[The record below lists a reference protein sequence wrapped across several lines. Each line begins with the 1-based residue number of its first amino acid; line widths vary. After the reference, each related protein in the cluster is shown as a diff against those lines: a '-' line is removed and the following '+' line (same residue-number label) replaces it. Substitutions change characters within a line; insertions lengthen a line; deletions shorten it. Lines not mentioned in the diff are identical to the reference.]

1 MPLSV
6 NTHESAALYQSMAA
20 NLRKAHGTMR
30 EVLEAPDRAA
40 TLPGEA
46 PDRAATLPKPST
58 KVTFASS
65 PDKENASPAY
75 QPRKASPP
83 PPRAAATPTTVASFG
98 EEGSDATPEPAP
110 AKAPVAVKPAPVAKA
125 PAVEVKKEPAAKA
138 PVAAKPAPVA
148 AKPEKPAEP
157 TKQQQPPAAWA
168 AALAKK
174 KAPPSKKSTSKAAPA
189 PTVYRSGWS
198 ESQGS
203 DAHRAAGGTQAHG
216 FGGSPYA
223 ADPLRFLPKAAAAPS
238 QPQRV
243 GKFKW
248 PPSPEKPAPKAAPQ
262 TPGFDETAPDVSP
275 EFKAKKSPGAAP
287 ASVYRSGW
295 SEALPAAAPREGPA
309 ACASPG
315 PGTPAAASLETPAAG
330 SLEAAEPLEAAMDS
344 ISPLTDEARSLAEG
358 VAAASPAAVES
369 PADAGAVYPESPAD
383 PGAVFPASPAE
394 DDGVVDEEEEE
405 EDELDELEA
414 EKTWPSSDGSKEAA
428 PAPEA
433 AWARVARRRSCA
445 RRASIGGG
453 RSPRAAPQAGA
464 GWAGAWDVLRDALE
478 RGASVG
484 AAAESLAAE
493 SSMVLSDAQKEDF
506 CDLMAARDF
515 GSCDEHPE
523 DFPSR
528 DLAAEFVEDVK
539 AKAKISDG
547 VAARESGGSTDLSGL
562 FASVDELAPDL
573 QTALAAATAV
583 EEAEAPKKPSARSLR
598 RAVVAAIRTVAAEH
612 LAPRVVSYDE
622 ATGLYGVD
630 CRVTVEDGSV
640 VRMAVERDFTDFV
653 RCRAGLVEK
662 LATTA
667 HGRTLVGKLNKVPK
681 KRVRSLL
688 KAKARDAVQ
697 GGGAGETKWQR
708 KQRPRLQRWLD
719 SAVIVVRDCKRA
731 ERYATQPFGAG
742 DAEDIALE
750 TEDYFKC
757 FLLQGAVYRGLD
769 ALDPIIDANDL

>member
-46 PDRAATLPKPST
+46 PDRAATLPPPPQPST
-58 KVTFASS
+58 KVTFAAS

-83 PPRAAATPTTVASFG
+83 PARAAAATPTTVASFG
-98 EEGSDATPEPAP
+98 EEGADATPDPAP
-110 AKAPVAVKPAPVAKA
+110 AKAPVVAKPA
-125 PAVEVKKEPAAKA
+125 PAAKA
-138 PVAAKPAPVA
+138 PV

-174 KAPPSKKSTSKAAPA
+174 KAPPAQKSTSKAAPA

-223 ADPLRFLPKAAAAPS
+223 ADPLRFLPKAAAAPAA
-238 QPQRV
+238 PQRV

-275 EFKAKKSPGAAP
+275 EFKAKKTPGAAP

-295 SEALPAAAPREGPA
+295 SAALPAAAPREGPA

-394 DDGVVDEEEEE
+394 DDGVVEEEEEEE

-414 EKTWPSSDGSKEAA
+414 EKTWPSTDGSKEAA

-445 RRASIGGG
+445 RRASVEHG
-453 RSPRAAPQAGA
+453 RSPRAAPAPGA
-464 GWAGAWDVLRDALE
+464 GWAGAWEVLRDALE

-493 SSMVLSDAQKEDF
+493 SSVVLSDAQKEDF

-528 DLAAEFVEDVK
+528 DLAVEFVEDVK

-562 FASVDELAPDL
+562 FASVDELGPD
-573 QTALAAATAV
+573 QCGN
-583 EEAEAPKKPSARSLR
+583 KILR
-598 RAVVAAIRTVAAEH
+598 R
-612 LAPRVVSYDE
+612 L
-622 ATGLYGVD
+622 
-630 CRVTVEDGSV
+630 
-640 VRMAVERDFTDFV
+640 
-653 RCRAGLVEK
+653 
-662 LATTA
+662 
-667 HGRTLVGKLNKVPK
+667 
-681 KRVRSLL
+681 
-688 KAKARDAVQ
+688 
-697 GGGAGETKWQR
+697 
-708 KQRPRLQRWLD
+708 
-719 SAVIVVRDCKRA
+719 RA
-731 ERYATQPFGAG
+731 ESSRPPELYTRRIG
-742 DAEDIALE
+742 
-750 TEDYFKC
+750 
-757 FLLQGAVYRGLD
+757 
-769 ALDPIIDANDL
+769 

>member
-58 KVTFASS
+58 KVTFASA

-83 PPRAAATPTTVASFG
+83 PARAAAATPTTVASFG
-98 EEGSDATPEPAP
+98 EEGADATPDAPPKKTTPKPAP
-110 AKAPVAVKPAPVAKA
+110 AAK
-125 PAVEVKKEPAAKA
+125 
-138 PVAAKPAPVA
+138 APVA

-157 TKQQQPPAAWA
+157 TKPQQPPAAWA

-174 KAPPSKKSTSKAAPA
+174 KAPPSKKNAKAAPA

-223 ADPLRFLPKAAAAPS
+223 ADPLRFLPKAAAAPAA
-238 QPQRV
+238 PQRV

-248 PPSPEKPAPKAAPQ
+248 PPSPEKPSPPKAAPQ

-275 EFKAKKSPGAAP
+275 EFKARKAPAAAP

-295 SEALPAAAPREGPA
+295 SAALPAAAPREGPA

-315 PGTPAAASLETPAAG
+315 PGTPSAN

-358 VAAASPAAVES
+358 VAAASPAVES

-394 DDGVVDEEEEE
+394 DDGVVDEGEE
-405 EDELDELEA
+405 EDEVDELEA
-414 EKTWPSSDGSKEAA
+414 EKTWPSSDGSKAA
-428 PAPEA
+428 DEPPAPEA

-445 RRASIGGG
+445 RRASVEHG
-453 RSPRAAPQAGA
+453 RSPRAAPAPGA

-493 SSMVLSDAQKEDF
+493 SSVVLSDAQKEDF

-528 DLAAEFVEDVK
+528 ELAVEFVEDVK

-562 FASVDELAPDL
+562 FASVDELGPDL
-573 QTALAAATAV
+573 QTALAAATEV
-583 EEAEAPKKPSARSLR
+583 PSEEVAEAPTKKPSARSLR

-630 CRVTVEDGSV
+630 CRITVEDGSV

-769 ALDPIIDANDL
+769 AIDPIIDVNEL

>member
-83 PPRAAATPTTVASFG
+83 PARAAAATPTTVASFG
-98 EEGSDATPEPAP
+98 EEGSDATPDPAP
-110 AKAPVAVKPAPVAKA
+110 AKAPVAAKPV
-125 PAVEVKKEPAAKA
+125 
-138 PVAAKPAPVA
+138 PVAAKPAPE
-148 AKPEKPAEP
+148 KPEETAK
-157 TKQQQPPAAWA
+157 QQPPAAWA

-174 KAPPSKKSTSKAAPA
+174 KAPPAQKSNAKAAPA

-223 ADPLRFLPKAAAAPS
+223 ADPLRFLPKAAAAPAA
-238 QPQRV
+238 PQRV

-248 PPSPEKPAPKAAPQ
+248 PPSPEKPSPPKAAPA

-275 EFKAKKSPGAAP
+275 EFKAKKAPGAAP

-295 SEALPAAAPREGPA
+295 SAALPAAAPREGPA

-315 PGTPAAASLETPAAG
+315 PGTPSVN

-344 ISPLTDEARSLAEG
+344 ISPLTDEARSLAGG
-358 VAAASPAAVES
+358 VAAPAVES

-383 PGAVFPASPAE
+383 PGAVFPASPPAE

-405 EDELDELEA
+405 EDDVEELEA

-445 RRASIGGG
+445 RRCT
-453 RSPRAAPQAGA
+453 
-464 GWAGAWDVLRDALE
+464 
-478 RGASVG
+478 RG
-484 AAAESLAAE
+484 
-493 SSMVLSDAQKEDF
+493 K
-506 CDLMAARDF
+506 
-515 GSCDEHPE
+515 
-523 DFPSR
+523 
-528 DLAAEFVEDVK
+528 
-539 AKAKISDG
+539 DG
-547 VAARESGGSTDLSGL
+547 E
-562 FASVDELAPDL
+562 P
-573 QTALAAATAV
+573 
-583 EEAEAPKKPSARSLR
+583 R
-598 RAVVAAIRTVAAEH
+598 RASTFR
-612 LAPRVVSYDE
+612 
-622 ATGLYGVD
+622 
-630 CRVTVEDGSV
+630 
-640 VRMAVERDFTDFV
+640 
-653 RCRAGLVEK
+653 
-662 LATTA
+662 
-667 HGRTLVGKLNKVPK
+667 
-681 KRVRSLL
+681 
-688 KAKARDAVQ
+688 
-697 GGGAGETKWQR
+697 
-708 KQRPRLQRWLD
+708 
-719 SAVIVVRDCKRA
+719 
-731 ERYATQPFGAG
+731 
-742 DAEDIALE
+742 
-750 TEDYFKC
+750 
-757 FLLQGAVYRGLD
+757 
-769 ALDPIIDANDL
+769 

>member
-75 QPRKASPP
+75 QPRKAATPYQPRKASPP
-83 PPRAAATPTTVASFG
+83 PARAAAATPTTVASFG

-148 AKPEKPAEP
+148 TKPEKPAE
-157 TKQQQPPAAWA
+157 TAKQQPPAAWA

-174 KAPPSKKSTSKAAPA
+174 KAPPPQKHAKAAPA

-223 ADPLRFLPKAAAAPS
+223 ADPLRFLPKAAAAPAP
-238 QPQRV
+238 PQRV

-248 PPSPEKPAPKAAPQ
+248 PPSPEKPAPKAAPA

-275 EFKAKKSPGAAP
+275 DFKTKPSPAAAP

-358 VAAASPAAVES
+358 VAAVSSAVES

-383 PGAVFPASPAE
+383 AGAVFPASPAE
-394 DDGVVDEEEEE
+394 ADGVVDEEEEE
-405 EDELDELEA
+405 EDDLDELEA
-414 EKTWPSSDGSKEAA
+414 EKTWPSSDGSKAA
-428 PAPEA
+428 DDPPAPEA

-445 RRASIGGG
+445 RS
-453 RSPRAAPQAGA
+453 
-464 GWAGAWDVLRDALE
+464 
-478 RGASVG
+478 
-484 AAAESLAAE
+484 
-493 SSMVLSDAQKEDF
+493 
-506 CDLMAARDF
+506 
-515 GSCDEHPE
+515 
-523 DFPSR
+523 
-528 DLAAEFVEDVK
+528 
-539 AKAKISDG
+539 
-547 VAARESGGSTDLSGL
+547 
-562 FASVDELAPDL
+562 
-573 QTALAAATAV
+573 
-583 EEAEAPKKPSARSLR
+583 
-598 RAVVAAIRTVAAEH
+598 RAV
-612 LAPRVVSYDE
+612 
-622 ATGLYGVD
+622 
-630 CRVTVEDGSV
+630 
-640 VRMAVERDFTDFV
+640 
-653 RCRAGLVEK
+653 
-662 LATTA
+662 
-667 HGRTLVGKLNKVPK
+667 
-681 KRVRSLL
+681 
-688 KAKARDAVQ
+688 
-697 GGGAGETKWQR
+697 
-708 KQRPRLQRWLD
+708 
-719 SAVIVVRDCKRA
+719 
-731 ERYATQPFGAG
+731 
-742 DAEDIALE
+742 
-750 TEDYFKC
+750 
-757 FLLQGAVYRGLD
+757 
-769 ALDPIIDANDL
+769 

>member
-1 MPLSV
+1 MRSLSRNCSLANALSVRGRRALPGRAAQRDRAAAAALLPRGPLLTAGDTKRKEAKMPLSV

-46 PDRAATLPKPST
+46 PDRAATLPPPPQPST
-58 KVTFASS
+58 KVTFAAS

-83 PPRAAATPTTVASFG
+83 PARAAAATPTTVASFG
-98 EEGSDATPEPAP
+98 EEGADATPDPAP
-110 AKAPVAVKPAPVAKA
+110 AKAPVVAKPA
-125 PAVEVKKEPAAKA
+125 PAAKA
-138 PVAAKPAPVA
+138 PV

-174 KAPPSKKSTSKAAPA
+174 KAPPAQKSTSKAAPA

-223 ADPLRFLPKAAAAPS
+223 ADPLRFLPKAAAAPAA
-238 QPQRV
+238 PQRV

-383 PGAVFPASPAE
+383 PGAVFPASPPAE
-394 DDGVVDEEEEE
+394 DDGVVDDEEEE
-405 EDELDELEA
+405 EDDVDELEA

-445 RRASIGGG
+445 RRASVEHG
-453 RSPRAAPQAGA
+453 RSPRAAPAPGA
-464 GWAGAWDVLRDALE
+464 GWAGAWEVLRDALE

-493 SSMVLSDAQKEDF
+493 SSVAEQKSN
-506 CDLMAARDF
+506 F
-515 GSCDEHPE
+515 GRPT
-523 DFPSR
+523 PSMR
-528 DLAAEFVEDVK
+528 RASTQVRGPVRR
-539 AKAKISDG
+539 AKRRLLRPHGRA
-547 VAARESGGSTDLSGL
+547 GL
-562 FASVDELAPDL
+562 RV
-573 QTALAAATAV
+573 
-583 EEAEAPKKPSARSLR
+583 LR
-598 RAVVAAIRTVAAEH
+598 RA
-612 LAPRVVSYDE
+612 P
-622 ATGLYGVD
+622 
-630 CRVTVEDGSV
+630 
-640 VRMAVERDFTDFV
+640 
-653 RCRAGLVEK
+653 
-662 LATTA
+662 
-667 HGRTLVGKLNKVPK
+667 
-681 KRVRSLL
+681 
-688 KAKARDAVQ
+688 
-697 GGGAGETKWQR
+697 
-708 KQRPRLQRWLD
+708 
-719 SAVIVVRDCKRA
+719 
-731 ERYATQPFGAG
+731 
-742 DAEDIALE
+742 
-750 TEDYFKC
+750 
-757 FLLQGAVYRGLD
+757 RGL
-769 ALDPIIDANDL
+769 PFS

>member
-30 EVLEAPDRAA
+30 EVLEAPDRAATLPGEAPDRAA

-98 EEGSDATPEPAP
+98 EEGADATPEPAP
-110 AKAPVAVKPAPVAKA
+110 AKAPVV
-125 PAVEVKKEPAAKA
+125 
-138 PVAAKPAPVA
+138 AKPAPA
-148 AKPEKPAEP
+148 ATAPAATKPEKPEETA
-157 TKQQQPPAAWA
+157 KQQPPAAWA

-174 KAPPSKKSTSKAAPA
+174 KAPPAQKSTSKAAPA

-223 ADPLRFLPKAAAAPS
+223 ADPLRFLPKAAAAPAA
-238 QPQRV
+238 PQRV

-275 EFKAKKSPGAAP
+275 EFKTRPSPGAAP

-295 SEALPAAAPREGPA
+295 SAALPAAAPREGPA

-358 VAAASPAAVES
+358 VAAASPAVAS
-369 PADAGAVYPESPAD
+369 PADAGAVYPESPAEA
-383 PGAVFPASPAE
+383 GAVFPASPAE
-394 DDGVVDEEEEE
+394 DDGVADEEEEE

-414 EKTWPSSDGSKEAA
+414 EKTWPSTDGSKDAA

-445 RRASIGGG
+445 RRASIEHG
-453 RSPRAAPQAGA
+453 RSPRAVAPQAGG

-493 SSMVLSDAQKEDF
+493 SSTVLSDAQKEDF

-562 FASVDELAPDL
+562 FASVDELGPDL
-573 QTALAAATAV
+573 CGNQI
-583 EEAEAPKKPSARSLR
+583 LR
-598 RAVVAAIRTVAAEH
+598 R
-612 LAPRVVSYDE
+612 L
-622 ATGLYGVD
+622 
-630 CRVTVEDGSV
+630 
-640 VRMAVERDFTDFV
+640 
-653 RCRAGLVEK
+653 
-662 LATTA
+662 
-667 HGRTLVGKLNKVPK
+667 
-681 KRVRSLL
+681 
-688 KAKARDAVQ
+688 
-697 GGGAGETKWQR
+697 
-708 KQRPRLQRWLD
+708 
-719 SAVIVVRDCKRA
+719 RA
-731 ERYATQPFGAG
+731 ESSRPPELYTRRIG
-742 DAEDIALE
+742 
-750 TEDYFKC
+750 
-757 FLLQGAVYRGLD
+757 
-769 ALDPIIDANDL
+769 

>member
-58 KVTFASS
+58 KVTFASP
-65 PDKENASPAY
+65 PDKENAAPAY

-83 PPRAAATPTTVASFG
+83 PARAAATPTTVASFG
-98 EEGSDATPEPAP
+98 EEGSDATPDPAP
-110 AKAPVAVKPAPVAKA
+110 AKAPVIAKPS
-125 PAVEVKKEPAAKA
+125 PAAK
-138 PVAAKPAPVA
+138 APVA

-157 TKQQQPPAAWA
+157 TKPQQPPAAWA

-174 KAPPSKKSTSKAAPA
+174 KAPPPQKSNAKAAPA

-315 PGTPAAASLETPAAG
+315 PGTPAAAALETPAAG

-344 ISPLTDEARSLAEG
+344 ISPLTDEARSLAGG
-358 VAAASPAAVES
+358 VAAASVES

-383 PGAVFPASPAE
+383 AGAVFPASPAE

-414 EKTWPSSDGSKEAA
+414 EKTWPSTDGSKEAA

-445 RRASIGGG
+445 RRASIEHG
-453 RSPRAAPQAGA
+453 RSPRPVAPQAGG

-493 SSMVLSDAQKEDF
+493 SSVAEQKSNFWAPHAIDATRF
-506 CDLMAARDF
+506 HT
-515 GSCDEHPE
+515 GPWSCPTRKKKTSATSW
-523 DFPSR
+523 PRGTSGPCTVWKSTSR
-528 DLAAEFVEDVK
+528 RWR
-539 AKAKISDG
+539 G
-547 VAARESGGSTDLSGL
+547 
-562 FASVDELAPDL
+562 
-573 QTALAAATAV
+573 
-583 EEAEAPKKPSARSLR
+583 APK
-598 RAVVAAIRTVAAEH
+598 I
-612 LAPRVVSYDE
+612 
-622 ATGLYGVD
+622 
-630 CRVTVEDGSV
+630 
-640 VRMAVERDFTDFV
+640 
-653 RCRAGLVEK
+653 
-662 LATTA
+662 
-667 HGRTLVGKLNKVPK
+667 
-681 KRVRSLL
+681 
-688 KAKARDAVQ
+688 
-697 GGGAGETKWQR
+697 
-708 KQRPRLQRWLD
+708 
-719 SAVIVVRDCKRA
+719 
-731 ERYATQPFGAG
+731 
-742 DAEDIALE
+742 
-750 TEDYFKC
+750 
-757 FLLQGAVYRGLD
+757 
-769 ALDPIIDANDL
+769 